1 LREIGERFSIIDLMR
16 DCLEDLKSPAHTKH
30 AWLPMRQ
37 YGFEMRIGFKPSLG
51 ARGPENL
58 VVTETAIDA
67 A

>member
-1 LREIGERFSIIDLMR
+1 
-16 DCLEDLKSPAHTKH
+16 
-30 AWLPMRQ
+30 MRQ
-37 YGFEMRIGFKPSLG
+37 CGFEMRIVLKPSLG

>member
-1 LREIGERFSIIDLMR
+1 MVIVL
-16 DCLEDLKSPAHTKH
+16 
-30 AWLPMRQ
+30 
-37 YGFEMRIGFKPSLG
+37 KPSLG